1 MSNFFKDSLKKMSD
15 LNLVDFSKFSQ
26 RGIEK
31 ESLRVNNSNIST
43 SDHPEILGAALTNP
57 YITTDFSEAL
67 LELITA
73 KASSVEKALS
83 DLKIILAYTHQN
95 IDDIVWPGSIP
106 CAIKKESDIRIAH
119 YGNSNSGRLK
129 ELYRIGLSY
138 RYGSMMQCVSGI
150 HYNFSLSENFFRKWQ
165 GLSLIHI

>member
-1 MSNFFKDSLKKMSD
+1 MSIFFKDSLKKMSD

-43 SDHPEILGAALTNP
+43 SDHPKILGAALTNP

-73 KASSVEKALS
+73 KAPTVEKCLPFLRCVPAAAARA
-83 DLKIILAYTHQN
+83 ITTQRWCTAHLARTLASR
-95 IDDIVWPGSIP
+95 G
-106 CAIKKESDIRIAH
+106 
-119 YGNSNSGRLK
+119 
-129 ELYRIGLSY
+129 
-138 RYGSMMQCVSGI
+138 
-150 HYNFSLSENFFRKWQ
+150 
-165 GLSLIHI
+165 